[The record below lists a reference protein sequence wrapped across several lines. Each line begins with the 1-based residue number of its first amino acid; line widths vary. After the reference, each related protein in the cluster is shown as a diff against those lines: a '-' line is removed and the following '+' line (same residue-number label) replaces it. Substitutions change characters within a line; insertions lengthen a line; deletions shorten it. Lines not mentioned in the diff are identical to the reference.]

1 MLLKAGKPIARDE
14 RQKLVLGREREHGQR
29 RLAVPRV
36 LSMLAHREHHAD
48 EHLHCPSPPP
58 RFPLP
63 DSPFRPR
70 WHRRRL
76 LGPPGGGGGGN
87 TLQYGQAARRSSS
100 ATPLRCRTTSQRRRG
115 ITVAGPPAVT
125 LRVRPCWFRFPAW
138 YPTSPLSSRPAILRQ
153 PRTRGRTGRHALD
166 LGCPLGIA

>member
-1 MLLKAGKPIARDE
+1 MLKAGKPIAR
-14 RQKLVLGREREHGQR
+14 GREAKAGVGTRKRTWPEEARGAPCSLDACASGASR
-29 RLAVPRV
+29 GRA
-36 LSMLAHREHHAD
+36 S
-48 EHLHCPSPPP
+48 
-58 RFPLP
+58 PLP
-63 DSPFRPR
+63 QSPLPLPASDSPFRPR

-166 LGCPLGIA
+166 LWCPLGIA